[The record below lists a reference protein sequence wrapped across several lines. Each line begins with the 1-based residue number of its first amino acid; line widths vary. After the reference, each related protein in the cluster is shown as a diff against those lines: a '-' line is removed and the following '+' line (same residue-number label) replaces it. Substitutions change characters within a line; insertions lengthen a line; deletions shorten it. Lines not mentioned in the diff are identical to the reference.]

1 MIDLFCHLY
10 SGLFLEGTSI
20 RLDMVCSLSP
30 IPILEK
36 AYQIRAF
43 LTKLVHGMVYLF
55 SLMRKTIVKVV
66 ISRLFTE
73 CFSTMSL
80 QNL

>member
-1 MIDLFCHLY
+1 MIDLFCHLHL
-10 SGLFLEGTSI
+10 GLFLKGTSI

-43 LTKLVHGMVYLF
+43 LTK
-55 SLMRKTIVKVV
+55 
-66 ISRLFTE
+66 
-73 CFSTMSL
+73 
-80 QNL
+80 